1 MVLVY
6 DGKFLYEPFPGDHM
20 NAELV
25 AGTTQSR
32 QNALAYM
39 TWTFF
44 FRRLAQN
51 PSHYGM
57 EDTEEDWLNSLIS
70 GVVGKAPDQ
79 L

>member
-1 MVLVY
+1 
-6 DGKFLYEPFPGDHM
+6 M
-20 NAELV
+20 NAEPV

-32 QNALAYM
+32 QNALDYM

-44 FRRLAQN
+44 FRRLAQS
-51 PSHYGM
+51 PSCYGM
-57 EDTEEDWLNSLIS
+57 EDTEVERLNSFLS